1 MSCSSDSYLINMKQ
15 NIYFLVTYFHKRKLF
30 KNKKKQKKNFLPAW
44 HCQRRICVIKKKN
57 NVVLD
62 ITEIEYLFTVLKF
75 SAVEYPFFFFFFY
88 WNGLNSQT

>member
-1 MSCSSDSYLINMKQ
+1 MKQ

-62 ITEIEYLFTVLKF
+62 ISENKYLFIVL
-75 SAVEYPFFFFFFY
+75 E
-88 WNGLNSQT
+88 LCTIE